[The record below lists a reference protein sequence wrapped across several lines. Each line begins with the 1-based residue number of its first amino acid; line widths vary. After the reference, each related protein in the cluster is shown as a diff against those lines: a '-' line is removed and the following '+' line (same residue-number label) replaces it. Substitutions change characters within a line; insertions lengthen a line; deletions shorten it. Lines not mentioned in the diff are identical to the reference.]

1 MKNLKRIHYIA
12 IVFFCCQSFT
22 ASAGDD
28 TFVEIDASLGLDDN
42 VTRAEVDSDI
52 EYDTFVSL
60 AATLGHEAWRGEGG
74 QLVVNASIETEQFL
88 DFSGLTNYSVS
99 GAATY
104 TFGFAAGFGA
114 PWFSLNAKY
123 RVVEFDSELR
133 DSDIASFTAT
143 MGKRIDDRTDMR
155 IGVGVQSR
163 DSDGRAFDNDN
174 TFGFINVDLSVAPL
188 RTLYFTYRLQQG
200 DTFSTASPANI
211 SLAVLNEAGLAN
223 EADDVFA
230 GKRSYRLDATTH
242 LLTIGYNRAI
252 DLDSAYDISARYL
265 TSETDVDLDYQ
276 DLMVRVSYFRRFGLD
291 L

>member
-12 IVFFCCQSFT
+12 AVIICAQSYTSF
-22 ASAGDD
+22 AGDD
-28 TFVEIDASLGLDDN
+28 TFVEVDASLGLDDN
-42 VTRAEVDSDI
+42 VTRADVDSDI

-60 AATLGHEAWRGEGG
+60 AATLGYEAWRGESG
-74 QLVVNASIETEQFL
+74 QLVLNASLETEQFL

-104 TFGFAAGFGA
+104 TFGFSAGFGA
-114 PWFSLNAKY
+114 PWFALNAKY
-123 RVVEFDSELR
+123 RVTEFDSELR
-133 DSDIASFTAT
+133 DSDFSSVTAT

-155 IGVGVQSR
+155 IGIGAQSR

-174 TFGFINVDLSVAPL
+174 SFGFINIDFSVAPK
-188 RTLYFTYRLQQG
+188 RTLYVTYRYQAG

-223 EADDVFA
+223 EADDVFS

-242 LLTIGYNRAI
+242 LVTIGYNRAL
-252 DLDSAYDISARYL
+252 DLESAYDISARYL
-265 TSETDVDLDYQ
+265 TSETDVELDYQ